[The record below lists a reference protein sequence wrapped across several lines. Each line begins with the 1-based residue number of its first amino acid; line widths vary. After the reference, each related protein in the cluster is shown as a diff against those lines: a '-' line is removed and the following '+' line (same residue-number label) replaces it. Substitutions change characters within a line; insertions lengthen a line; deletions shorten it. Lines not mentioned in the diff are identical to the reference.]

1 MAIKV
6 LINEL
11 GQHLVADVKQVTDTE
26 TKQLIAY
33 WVKQPL
39 MISYTRTEG
48 EQDGGLTVTF
58 VQPVPISA
66 DTEYAISAQHIVSI
80 LDVKPEVR
88 EGYLEHVTPLPPQE
102 GEVVTN
108 ENEDVV
114 IESSVPGLLPKPER
128 PVAITPE
135 VV

>member
-39 MISYTRTEG
+39 MVSYTRTE
-48 EQDGGLTVTF
+48 ESPEGGLTINF

-66 DTEYAISAQHIVSI
+66 DTEYAIAAHHIVSI
-80 LDVKPEVR
+80 LDVKPEVS
-88 EGYLEHVTPLPPQE
+88 EGYLQHVTPLTPEE
-102 GEVVTN
+102 GDEVVTN
-108 ENEDVV
+108 EVTDAET
-114 IESSVPGLLPKPER
+114 GLLPKPER
-128 PVAITPE
+128 PAAITPE

>member
-39 MISYTRTEG
+39 LVSYTREDSSP
-48 EQDGGLTVTF
+48 EGGLTINF

-66 DTEYAISAQHIVSI
+66 DVEYAISAQHIVSI
-80 LDVKPEVR
+80 LDPKPEVEKAYLDQVSPIPVPEAEVEVLEI
-88 EGYLEHVTPLPPQE
+88 EG
-102 GEVVTN
+102 N
-108 ENEDVV
+108 EETA
-114 IESSVPGLLPKPER
+114 LLPKPER
-128 PVAITPE
+128 PE
-135 VV
+135 VN

>member
-1 MAIKV
+1 MSYNNGNQSP
-6 LINEL
+6 INEL

-58 VQPVPISA
+58 VQPVP
-66 DTEYAISAQHIVSI
+66 
-80 LDVKPEVR
+80 
-88 EGYLEHVTPLPPQE
+88 YLCRH
-102 GEVVTN
+102 
-108 ENEDVV
+108 
-114 IESSVPGLLPKPER
+114 
-128 PVAITPE
+128 
-135 VV
+135 